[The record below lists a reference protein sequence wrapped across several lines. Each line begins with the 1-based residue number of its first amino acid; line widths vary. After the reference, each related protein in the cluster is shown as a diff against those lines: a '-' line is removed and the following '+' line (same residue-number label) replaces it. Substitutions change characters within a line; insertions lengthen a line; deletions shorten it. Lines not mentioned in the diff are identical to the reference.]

1 MCKGKKTIS
10 AVMLTAALMLTGVSG
25 CSQKPAATSTS
36 TFHTTWQ
43 ETTTEVSIATT
54 SSSETTTVDSA
65 IIRDPFIGEWIGF
78 LKIGKKSVLYT
89 LKFNNDGTGSQ
100 FCEGKTQNFR
110 FEDPDPVKKTIKVT
124 SDTGSEYT
132 ISYYNGENASN
143 KTFTFSGGMVVEC
156 EVPSIDCLRIRGLD
170 QNLIGTW
177 VTGKG
182 KKTKTLVFTEDHFMK
197 DKSGTVPY
205 TVERTVD
212 GKYVIRLL
220 NGDIKYT
227 IEGSVLTLETNNT
240 DIEKEWRRK

>member
-1 MCKGKKTIS
+1 MRKGKTTYS
-10 AVMLTAALMLTGVSG
+10 AVMLAAALMLTGLSG
-25 CSQKPAATSTS
+25 CSQKPAETSSS
-36 TFHTTWQ
+36 TVHTTWQ
-43 ETTTEVSIATT
+43 ETTTTSAEVTT
-54 SSSETTTVDSA
+54 ETSETTTVDPA

-78 LKIGKKSVLYT
+78 LKVGKKSVLYT
-89 LKFNNDGTGSQ
+89 IKFNADGTGSQ
-100 FCEGKTQNFR
+100 HCEGKTQNFR
-110 FEDPDPVKKTIKVT
+110 FADPDPVKKTIKVT
-124 SDTGSEYT
+124 PETGSEYT

-143 KTFTFSGGMVVEC
+143 KTFTFSDGLVVEC
-156 EVPSIDCLRIRGLD
+156 DVPSIDCLRIRLVD

-205 TVERTVD
+205 TIERTVD

-220 NGDIKYT
+220 NGDIKYN
-227 IEGSVLTLETNNT
+227 IEGNVLTLETNNT